1 MVNASDI
8 LNAGSIGRGH
18 GQRGTTG
25 MKSLFVT
32 LIVGMLCTGCAVLA
46 PKPSKSLLDEAD
58 AKMSAEDYKGA
69 SASYG
74 EFVKADPGNAQAA
87 RARATQT
94 ALDRLLDSQ
103 TELDRVKRN
112 EELSRLRREQAERQS
127 EVDRVKRNE
136 ELPRLRRELAE
147 RQSEVDRL
155 KAESAKLRV
164 DLERLRNIDLQTLPG
179 IKK

>member
-1 MVNASDI
+1 
-8 LNAGSIGRGH
+8 
-18 GQRGTTG
+18 

-32 LIVGMLCTGCAVLA
+32 LIVGMLCTGCTMLA
-46 PKPSKSLLDEAD
+46 PEPSRSLLDEAD
-58 AKMSAEDYKGA
+58 AKMSAEDYTGA
-69 SASYG
+69 SASYA

-94 ALDRLLDSQ
+94 VLDRLLDSQ
-103 TELDRVKRN
+103 TEL
-112 EELSRLRREQAERQS
+112 E
-127 EVDRVKRNE
+127 RVKRNE

-147 RQSEVDRL
+147 RQSELDRL
-155 KAESAKLRV
+155 KAESAKLRA

>member
-1 MVNASDI
+1 
-8 LNAGSIGRGH
+8 
-18 GQRGTTG
+18 

-32 LIVGMLCTGCAVLA
+32 LIVGMLCTGCSTVLA
-46 PKPSKSLLDEAD
+46 REPSKSLLDEAD
-58 AKMSAEDYKGA
+58 AKLSAEDYKGA

-74 EFVKADPGNAQAA
+74 EFVKADPGNAQVT

-112 EELSRLRREQAERQS
+112 DER
-127 EVDRVKRNE
+127 
-136 ELPRLRRELAE
+136 PRLRRELAE

-155 KAESAKLRV
+155 KAESAKLRA

>member
-1 MVNASDI
+1 
-8 LNAGSIGRGH
+8 
-18 GQRGTTG
+18 

-32 LIVGMLCTGCAVLA
+32 LIVGMLCTGCSVLA
-46 PKPSKSLLDEAD
+46 PAPSKSLLDEAD
-58 AKMSAEDYKGA
+58 AKLSAGDYKGA

-112 EELSRLRREQAERQS
+112 
-127 EVDRVKRNE
+127 D
-136 ELPRLRRELAE
+136 ELPRVRRELAE
-147 RQSEVDRL
+147 RQSEGDRL
-155 KAESAKLRV
+155 KAENAKLRA

>member
-1 MVNASDI
+1 
-8 LNAGSIGRGH
+8 
-18 GQRGTTG
+18 

-32 LIVGMLCTGCAVLA
+32 LIVGMLCTGCTVLA
-46 PKPSKSLLDEAD
+46 PAPSKSLLDVAD
-58 AKMSAEDYKGA
+58 AKLSAEDYKGA
-69 SASYG
+69 SGSYG
-74 EFVKADPGNAQAA
+74 EFVKANPGNSQAA

-112 EELSRLRREQAERQS
+112 DELPRVRRELGERQS
-127 EVDRVKRNE
+127 EVE
-136 ELPRLRRELAE
+136 
-147 RQSEVDRL
+147 RL
-155 KAESAKLRV
+155 KAESAKLRA

>member
-1 MVNASDI
+1 
-8 LNAGSIGRGH
+8 
-18 GQRGTTG
+18 

-32 LIVGMLCTGCAVLA
+32 LIVGMLCTGCTVPA
-46 PKPSKSLLDEAD
+46 PEPSKSLLDEAD
-58 AKMSAEDYKGA
+58 AKMLAEDYTGA

-94 ALDRLLDSQ
+94 VLDRLLDSQ
-103 TELDRVKRN
+103 AELDRVKR
-112 EELSRLRREQAERQS
+112 
-127 EVDRVKRNE
+127 DP

-155 KAESAKLRV
+155 KAESAKLRA

>member
-1 MVNASDI
+1 
-8 LNAGSIGRGH
+8 
-18 GQRGTTG
+18 
-25 MKSLFVT
+25 MKSLFVA
-32 LIVGMLCTGCAVLA
+32 LVVAVLCAGCTLLASA
-46 PKPSKSLLDEAD
+46 PSRSLLEEAD
-58 AKMSAEDYKGA
+58 AKLGAADYKAA

-112 EELSRLRREQAERQS
+112 
-127 EVDRVKRNE
+127 D

-155 KAESAKLRV
+155 KAESAKLRA
-164 DLERLRNIDLQTLPG
+164 DLERLRNIDLQTLPR
-179 IKK
+179 IRK

>member
-1 MVNASDI
+1 
-8 LNAGSIGRGH
+8 
-18 GQRGTTG
+18 

-32 LIVGMLCTGCAVLA
+32 LIVGMLCTGCTVLA
-46 PKPSKSLLDEAD
+46 PEPSTPEPSRHLLDEAD
-58 AKMSAEDYKGA
+58 AKMRAEDYDGA

-74 EFVKADPGNAQAA
+74 EFVKAYPGNPQAA

-94 ALDRLLDSQ
+94 VLDLLLESQ
-103 TELDRVKRN
+103 TEL
-112 EELSRLRREQAERQS
+112 E
-127 EVDRVKRNE
+127 RVKRNE

-147 RQSEVDRL
+147 RQGEVDRL
-155 KAESAKLRV
+155 KAESAKLRA

>member
-1 MVNASDI
+1 
-8 LNAGSIGRGH
+8 
-18 GQRGTTG
+18 

-32 LIVGMLCTGCAVLA
+32 LIVGMLCTGCSTVLA
-46 PKPSKSLLDEAD
+46 PAPSKSLLDVAD
-58 AKMSAEDYKGA
+58 AKLSAEDYKGA

-112 EELSRLRREQAERQS
+112 
-127 EVDRVKRNE
+127 D
-136 ELPRLRRELAE
+136 ELPRLRRDLSGS
-147 RQSEVDRL
+147 QNEVERL
-155 KAESAKLRV
+155 KAESAKLRA

>member
-1 MVNASDI
+1 
-8 LNAGSIGRGH
+8 
-18 GQRGTTG
+18 

-32 LIVGMLCTGCAVLA
+32 LIVGMLCTGCTVPA
-46 PKPSKSLLDEAD
+46 PEPSKSLLDEAD
-58 AKMSAEDYKGA
+58 AKMLAEDYTGA

-103 TELDRVKRN
+103 TELDR
-112 EELSRLRREQAERQS
+112 
-127 EVDRVKRNE
+127 
-136 ELPRLRRELAE
+136 
-147 RQSEVDRL
+147 L
-155 KAESAKLRV
+155 KAQSAKLRA